1 MCKSGKVT
9 VYSIGR
15 RFDDRS
21 WFRIGRRELFVSH
34 GVEPVDVDVG
44 GPALEPVDVDYEGA
58 RF

>member
-1 MCKSGKVT
+1 MARSRFF
-9 VYSIGR
+9 SIGR

-21 WFRIGRRELFVSH
+21 RFRIGRRELFVGH

-44 GPALEPVDVDYEGA
+44 GPGSEPVDVDYEGA